1 MSNYFGNGEKDNLMN
16 EMVRFL
22 EDHKVSELLE
32 VVQAAV
38 EYVEDE

>member
-38 EYVEDE
+38 EYAEDE